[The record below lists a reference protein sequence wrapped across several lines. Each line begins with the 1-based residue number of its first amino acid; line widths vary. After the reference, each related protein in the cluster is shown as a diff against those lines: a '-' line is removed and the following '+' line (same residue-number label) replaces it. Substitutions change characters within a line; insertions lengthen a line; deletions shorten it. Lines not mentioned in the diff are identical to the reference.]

1 MGQSARIY
9 RPGFRDK
16 YDHVISWN
24 KDLLSQVSWL
34 WKKTSDFPLFNSC
47 LYITIRYLENA
58 TLKLVKKWTVVI
70 VAFGS
75 HRLTQEPRWN
85 LRGDSEFLDI
95 VNNCRQELRLKNWQ
109 HIRIRPWQGIKYSFR
124 SKAKVYYTPRNL
136 IEGGGTE
143 KIPASL
149 KLSRS
154 SCRSGSRQ
162 MAVCITCFLQE
173 TKSCATLKCM
183 HLIKELNARNLI
195 LQTLLMLSDDYMW
208 SKNVWIY
215 QIQST
220 PTLILMNSTP
230 ENY

>member
-124 SKAKVYYTPRNL
+124 SKAKVYHTLRNL
-136 IEGGGTE
+136 IEGEGQRKYLLPQICQGPPRGVDLGRWLYVLHAFC
-143 KIPASL
+143 KKRNRAQP
-149 KLSRS
+149 
-154 SCRSGSRQ
+154 
-162 MAVCITCFLQE
+162 
-173 TKSCATLKCM
+173 
-183 HLIKELNARNLI
+183 LNACI
-195 LQTLLMLSDDYMW
+195 W
-208 SKNVWIY
+208 
-215 QIQST
+215 
-220 PTLILMNSTP
+220 
-230 ENY
+230 

>member
-58 TLKLVKKWTVVI
+58 ALKLVKKWTVVI
-70 VAFGS
+70 VAFGN
-75 HRLTQEPRWN
+75 HRLMQEPRRN
-85 LRGDSEFLDI
+85 LSDDSELLDI

-124 SKAKVYYTPRNL
+124 FKAKVYYNPRNL

-143 KIPASL
+143 KI
-149 KLSRS
+149 LSSPNLWRS
-154 SCRSGSRQ
+154 SCRSGSRLYVLHAFCKKRNRAQ
-162 MAVCITCFLQE
+162 P
-173 TKSCATLKCM
+173 
-183 HLIKELNARNLI
+183 LNACI
-195 LQTLLMLSDDYMW
+195 W
-208 SKNVWIY
+208 
-215 QIQST
+215 
-220 PTLILMNSTP
+220 
-230 ENY
+230 